1 MNFKNQYPPPS
12 PPPSCCL
19 EDKNSTSL
27 DYFKIFKKRKS
38 NDKCI
43 ALAQVDKKI
52 IVCSTTVL

>member
-27 DYFKIFKKRKS
+27 DYFKIFKKHKS

-43 ALAQVDKKI
+43 ALAQVDKKNHS
-52 IVCSTTVL
+52 V